1 MTVRVGF
8 LRAVNLGKRKVEM
21 ARLKAVAEGLGYD
34 DVWTYINSGNV
45 VFDAKGAGATVEKA
59 WRRPSRL
66 SSASS
71 ARPSSGP
78 RPSSRRRWRQHRST
92 SVAGDTH
99 FVTFLKKAPS
109 ASAAKAIEALSTDFD
124 TLVVQGAD
132 VHWLMH
138 GRSIESQ
145 IAKRHW
151 EQILGPAQLD
161 QPQRQGPDEAQ
172 RQDRRSRIRV
182 IPVGIPTG
190 ITRTRDQPEPR
201 PGRRSRGSR
210 PARTARAPAPGPR
223 RSS

>member
-8 LRAVNLGKRKVEM
+8 LRAVNLGKRRVEM

-45 VFDAKGAGATVEKA
+45 VFDATGARTTVEKSLEKA
-59 WRRPSRL
+59 LEDEFGFECTTFVRTAAELEKTLAATPFDVGS
-66 SSASS
+66 
-71 ARPSSGP
+71 
-78 RPSSRRRWRQHRST
+78 
-92 SVAGDTH
+92 GDTH

-109 ASAAKAIEALSTDFD
+109 ASAAKAIEELSTDFD

-151 EQILGPAQLD
+151 EQILGP
-161 QPQRQGPDEAQ
+161 
-172 RQDRRSRIRV
+172 RSSTSRNVKALTKLSDKIAA
-182 IPVGIPTG
+182 
-190 ITRTRDQPEPR
+190 RTR
-201 PGRRSRGSR
+201 S
-210 PARTARAPAPGPR
+210 
-223 RSS
+223 